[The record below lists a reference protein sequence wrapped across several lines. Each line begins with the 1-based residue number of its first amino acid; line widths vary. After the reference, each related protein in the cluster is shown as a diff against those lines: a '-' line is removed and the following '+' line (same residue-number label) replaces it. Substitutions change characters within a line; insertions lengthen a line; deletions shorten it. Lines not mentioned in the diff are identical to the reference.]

1 MTPRLSDHFSIF
13 GLVFFVL
20 TSLLGKRR
28 LEKFAILT
36 LRPRSHVSGL
46 ILTPKRALRQFL
58 ISILSRIHLQKT
70 PNVKISRLSHRKSSK
85 VKRKKA
91 ARVIADSS

>member
-36 LRPRSHVSGL
+36 LKPRSHVSGL
-46 ILTPKRALRQFL
+46 ILTPKRALRPFF
-58 ISILSRIHLQKT
+58 ISIISRIHLQKA
-70 PNVKISRLSHRKSSK
+70 PNVKRSRLSHRKSSK
-85 VKRKKA
+85 AKRKKA